1 MHTSPSPSIK
11 IASWHFSTQSM
22 IHWFKWHKLNLLI
35 ISLIELFF
43 SIFFCFHVTSQKLR
57 KWSFLP
63 LKSNNS
69 YKESSDHLDTMET
82 SIELLV
88 PRTMTPEGTETE
100 RYPVL
105 NQPVFYTC
113 ENLKILY
120 FSFKKS
126 NYLFGQSAKLK
137 ANQKLCSKVNSGRCS
152 IDATCRILHS
162 AIVHRE
168 CNRSTGL
175 F

>member
-1 MHTSPSPSIK
+1 
-11 IASWHFSTQSM
+11 
-22 IHWFKWHKLNLLI
+22 
-35 ISLIELFF
+35 
-43 SIFFCFHVTSQKLR
+43 
-57 KWSFLP
+57 
-63 LKSNNS
+63 
-69 YKESSDHLDTMET
+69 MET
-82 SIELLV
+82 SVELLV

-126 NYLFGQSAKLK
+126 NYLIGQSAKLK
-137 ANQKLCSKVNSGRCS
+137 ANQNRVQRSTWVGV
-152 IDATCRILHS
+152 IEATCRILHS
-162 AIVHRE
+162 VIVHRE